1 LFKRYS
7 YFPLG
12 ELLAKKLP
20 AVDFFGVMLWQWF
33 YFTLMIVLYFFLA
46 KILTWITAFGLP
58 LLDYRF
64 WITAFGLPL
73 LDYRFW
79 ITAFGIKRVYKK
91 VSGDVLRFIKEP
103 FTLLM
108 AVILARNFH
117 DEANVTIALKAV
129 TEDSTQ

>member
-1 LFKRYS
+1 LYYISFLQRY
-7 YFPLG
+7 
-12 ELLAKKLP
+12 LP
-20 AVDFFGVMLWQWF
+20 
-33 YFTLMIVLYFFLA
+33 
-46 KILTWITAFGLP
+46 GLP